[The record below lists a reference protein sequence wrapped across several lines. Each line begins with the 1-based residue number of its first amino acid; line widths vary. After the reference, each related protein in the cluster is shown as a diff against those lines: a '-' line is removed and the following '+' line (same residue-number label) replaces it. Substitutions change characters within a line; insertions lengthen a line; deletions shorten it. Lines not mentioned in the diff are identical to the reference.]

1 MISIEFPKM
10 FNSAST
16 RLVEGSSA
24 TLQNIKLLFESCR
37 GSLLGD
43 PYFGTKIKRYIYEQN
58 NIILR
63 DIIIDDLLVAL
74 QTFIPQIH
82 VTRND
87 ITLISNR
94 STIYATVNC
103 INKLDNTVNIFEI
116 KLTTD

>member
-1 MISIEFPKM
+1 MVSIAFPKM

-16 RLVEGSSA
+16 ILVEGSKA
-24 TLQNIKLLFESCR
+24 TLQNIHLLLDACR

-43 PYFGTKIKRYIYEQN
+43 PYFGSKIKTYIYEQN

-63 DIIIDDLLVAL
+63 DIIIDDLLVLL

-82 VTRND
+82 VTRED
-87 ITLISNR
+87 IKLVSDRASISAV
-94 STIYATVNC
+94 INC
-103 INKLDNTVNIFEI
+103 INKLDNEVNTFNI